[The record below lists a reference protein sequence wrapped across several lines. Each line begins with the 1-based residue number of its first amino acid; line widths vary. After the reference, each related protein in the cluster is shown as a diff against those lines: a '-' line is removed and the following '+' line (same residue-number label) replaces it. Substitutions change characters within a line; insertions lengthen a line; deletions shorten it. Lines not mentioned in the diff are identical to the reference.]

1 MLFEDVTPFGS
12 ERLEMHIRTG
22 RALHASSKTEL
33 DRPRPTFELEVVQ
46 LDPETGAW
54 LVDQPPLMP
63 SQRYD
68 THEEWQARTD
78 QARTTFGEG
87 AT

>member
-1 MLFEDVTPFGS
+1 
-12 ERLEMHIRTG
+12 
-22 RALHASSKTEL
+22 
-33 DRPRPTFELEVVQ
+33 
-46 LDPETGAW
+46 
-54 LVDQPPLMP
+54 MP

-68 THEEWQARTD
+68 THEEWQARAD